1 MHSSNQFG
9 GGTWKMNIGLHV
21 IMVLTEYK
29 INLGWCITNN
39 ALSYTESNLIFHW
52 CSVVIILPHI
62 SMTSLGLENNFMD
75 NEVLGKMKNTY
86 SSGLSMA
93 SLSFVSPSFI
103 QTQNGQAASIL
114 KLGKGQKKIEING
127 YIWNLW
133 EIEFEKFICFL
144 E

>member
-1 MHSSNQFG
+1 
-9 GGTWKMNIGLHV
+9 
-21 IMVLTEYK
+21 
-29 INLGWCITNN
+29 
-39 ALSYTESNLIFHW
+39 
-52 CSVVIILPHI
+52 
-62 SMTSLGLENNFMD
+62 MTSLGLENNFMD

-127 YIWNLW
+127 YI
-133 EIEFEKFICFL
+133 
-144 E
+144 